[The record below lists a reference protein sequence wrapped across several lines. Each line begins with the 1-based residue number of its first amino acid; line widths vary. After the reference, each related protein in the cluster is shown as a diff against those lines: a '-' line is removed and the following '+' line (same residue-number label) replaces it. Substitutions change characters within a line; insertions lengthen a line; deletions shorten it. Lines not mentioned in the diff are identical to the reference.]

1 MLFMMRFD
9 LRHFLLVSLLTLLDL
24 DTFAFC
30 FWEEILLRCV
40 TVKARWVL
48 LTIAKEVD
56 PRRAEGSDGHNGAF
70 VHDHDKSITFKN
82 IYIQYII

>member
-56 PRRAEGSDGHNGAF
+56 PRRAEGRDR
-70 VHDHDKSITFKN
+70 KSTRLN
-82 IYIQYII
+82 SSHSSVSRMPSSA